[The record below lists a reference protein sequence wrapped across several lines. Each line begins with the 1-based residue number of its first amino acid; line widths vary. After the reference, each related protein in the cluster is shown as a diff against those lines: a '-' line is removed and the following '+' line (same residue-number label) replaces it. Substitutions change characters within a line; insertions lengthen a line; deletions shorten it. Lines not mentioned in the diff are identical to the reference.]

1 MFSESYVED
10 AAAEAGRRNMNSIR
24 GGISR
29 PHRERERGKEIG
41 N

>member
-10 AAAEAGRRNMNSIR
+10 VAVEVGRRNMNLIR

-29 PHRERERGKEIG
+29 FYRERERGKEIG